1 MVKVLV
7 LLMLIVPSFYNF
19 LVQRKNRI
27 RVKKNSGLGFILAIF
42 AAVTSIFWYRLDRS
56 LMGFII
62 LISAILLVYTLGFLP
77 GIGKDGISVF
87 MGYSPILKFISFDQ
101 IKNVKLAE
109 NYNDIKLSINAF
121 GDTYKQLYEMKDR
134 DEIIKILD
142 KNRLIKGDI
151 DVR

>member
-7 LLMLIVPSFYNF
+7 LLILIVPSFYNF
-19 LVQRKNRI
+19 IVQRNNKI
-27 RVKKNSGLGFILAIF
+27 RVKKNSNLGLILAIF
-42 AAVTSIFWYRLDRS
+42 ASITSIFWYRLDRS
-56 LMGFII
+56 LMGFLI
-62 LISAILLVYTLGFLP
+62 LLSVILLVYTLGFLP
-77 GIGKDGISVF
+77 GIGKDGISVS

-101 IKNVKLAE
+101 IKDVSLVE

-121 GDTYKQLYEMKDR
+121 GDTYKQVYEMKDR

>member
-19 LVQRKNRI
+19 IVQRNNKI
-27 RVKKNSGLGFILAIF
+27 RVKKSSGLGFILSIF
-42 AAVTSIFWYRLDRS
+42 ASITSLFWYRLDRS
-56 LMGFII
+56 LMGFLI
-62 LISAILLVYTLGFLP
+62 LLSAILLVYTIGFLP

-87 MGYSPILKFISFDQ
+87 MGSTPILKFISFDQ
-101 IKNVKLAE
+101 IKDVSLVE
-109 NYNDIKLSINAF
+109 NYNDIKLSIKAF
-121 GDTYKQLYEMKDR
+121 GNTYKQLYEMKDR

>member
-19 LVQRKNRI
+19 IVQRNNKI
-27 RVKKNSGLGFILAIF
+27 RVKMNSDLGFILAIF
-42 AAVTSIFWYRLDRS
+42 ASITSIFRYRLDRT
-56 LMGFII
+56 LMGFLI
-62 LISAILLVYTLGFLP
+62 LLSAILLVYSIGFLP
-77 GIGKDGISVF
+77 GVGVDGISVF
-87 MGYSPILKFISFDQ
+87 MGFSPILKFISFDQ
-101 IKNVKLAE
+101 VKDVSLIE
-109 NYNDIKLSINAF
+109 NDKDLELSMNAF

-142 KNRLIKGDI
+142 KNRLTKGDK

>member
-1 MVKVLV
+1 
-7 LLMLIVPSFYNF
+7 
-19 LVQRKNRI
+19 
-27 RVKKNSGLGFILAIF
+27 
-42 AAVTSIFWYRLDRS
+42 
-56 LMGFII
+56 MGFLI

-87 MGYSPILKFISFDQ
+87 MGSTPILKFISFDQ
-101 IKNVKLAE
+101 IKDVSLVE

-121 GDTYKQLYEMKDR
+121 GNTYKQVYEMKDR

-142 KNRLIKGDI
+142 ENRLIKGDV

>member
-19 LVQRKNRI
+19 IVQRKNNI
-27 RVKKNSGLGFILAIF
+27 QIKKNSNLGFILAIF
-42 AAVTSIFWYRLDRS
+42 ASITSIFWYRLDKS
-56 LMGFII
+56 FMGFLI
-62 LISAILLVYTLGFLP
+62 LLSAILLAYTMVFLP
-77 GIGKDGISVF
+77 GIGEDGISVF
-87 MGYSPILKFISFDQ
+87 MGSTPILKFISFDQ
-101 IKNVKLAE
+101 IKDVSLKE

-121 GDTYKQLYEMKDR
+121 GNTYKQIYEMKNR

-151 DVR
+151 GVR

>member
-19 LVQRKNRI
+19 IVQRNNKI
-27 RVKKNSGLGFILAIF
+27 RVKKSSGLGLILAIF
-42 AAVTSIFWYRLDRS
+42 ASITSIFWYRLDRT
-56 LMGFII
+56 LMGFLI
-62 LISAILLVYTLGFLP
+62 LLSAILLGYTIIFLP

-87 MGYSPILKFISFDQ
+87 MGSTPILKFISFDQ
-101 IKNVKLAE
+101 IKDVRLIE
-109 NYNDIKLSINAF
+109 NYNDIKISIKAF
-121 GDTYKQLYEMKDR
+121 GNTYKQVYEMKDR

-142 KNRLIKGDI
+142 KNRLINGDA